1 MPQYNSTDKRTQTI
15 GIEGFTESD
24 IVLEVIG
31 NTTFAGNVSLGDDDR
46 LRLGDGNDLEI
57 YHDSTFGNSIIKES
71 GSGNLLFGGDNILF
85 RDSALSELH
94 ARFITNGSVELYYDN
109 VEKFETTATGVTVTG
124 IVVADGVDLG
134 DDERL
139 RFGDAQDLQ
148 IYHDSTFNNGVI
160 QETGSGNL
168 LLGGQ
173 NIDFR
178 DANLGDSYALFR
190 DDSVNTSVELY
201 YNNTKKFETTTT
213 GVTVT
218 GIVVADGVDV
228 GDDEKIRLGD
238 AQELQIYHDGTSNQS
253 IIEESG
259 TGNLTIIGSNINFGN
274 TQQTASYATFNDG
287 GSVQLFNNGSVKLQT
302 SSSGA
307 TTTGIHVAD
316 GFRAGDGEEVE
327 LGDAQDFRLY
337 HDGTDSYIDNNVGD
351 IHIQALRTEE
361 SIIASPNAGVSL
373 YFDNSI
379 TFETTA
385 TGATLTGTLIADGI
399 SLGDNEEIRL
409 GDGNDLGIW
418 HNGSNSI
425 INDEGDGDLY
435 LGGNSSVN
443 ITNAALNEFKAKFIT
458 DGAVELYYDNV
469 KKFETTT
476 TGATLTGVL
485 VADGVDVGDSER
497 IRLGDAQDLQIYHD
511 TTNSIIDTATGN
523 LILSSANAIDI
534 YNSAITEVR
543 ARFLNNGGVELYYDN
558 TKRLET
564 TNTGAKVTG
573 TLDVDGLTLG
583 DDEKI
588 QLGNLPDFEIYHTAA
603 NGSYIADI
611 GNGPLK
617 VSSDNVQ
624 IKNAADSELLATFTE
639 SGSVELY
646 DQNAKKF
653 ETTGTGADVT
663 GTLRASTSLVTTTDG
678 SGITITNNAIQ
689 GPATLTIDPAAVG
702 NNTGT
707 VVIAGDLQVDGT
719 TTTINSTT
727 VTIDDLNLTL
737 ASDVTTQAATNGAGI
752 TLGPSGANATWTYLS
767 ASDTLNHNKR
777 TRISG
782 SSGITDLAQ
791 TVLVQDTTASAADV
805 GGTIGFTGN
814 ESAGE
819 ATLSLIKGGYV
830 SDGNG
835 YLEFYTNQTD
845 TLTPNGRF
853 TETGSFIVS
862 ETLTTTT
869 YKVHIDDNKND
880 ALGLLV
886 TGGAGSGPII
896 KARGDVASVSG
907 EVDLF
912 TPDSNPAIRFSE
924 IGGLNEQFTV
934 GVNQNVNIGTS
945 EDPEIISRFE
955 VCDFSKLGTNQRI
968 VITSAGDIGIS
979 TPQPTRRLDV
989 NGSARFRFTI
999 HDANDDSGND
1009 DQVLKSMGSMA
1020 PVWRNNDG
1028 RDWET
1033 GYSYRTGDVVNAQ
1046 VEIDTFTNITFVAAT
1061 SENENDGSSGTGGGT
1076 PDDGIIALD
1085 GLQEGDLVIA
1095 MGASDTNNFNSG
1107 QINNTT
1113 DGFSNSFNGTTLPLG
1128 LENNSAPDSFWAYK
1142 FVGVGETSAS
1152 LNAGLT
1158 GGDGPAYAMFAFRGV
1173 DPDEPFGPDTSLAVD
1188 PEPVVVSTASDTVG
1202 SPNPPP
1208 ITTTVREC
1216 MILLLGYLD
1225 DDSSA
1230 ATVEPPN
1237 GYALAVAEDD
1247 GENDGSGAT
1256 VMAAYAK
1263 LSEPGTVNPG
1273 AFTTTSDANKA
1284 ISIAL
1289 HPTQG
1294 TTLIR
1299 RLFRASGT
1307 FTTTGTSFP
1316 GAQAIGTDWEE
1327 ISPGGDGS
1335 IIVPGAD
1342 GGGTGDTEDKFKT
1355 IIADTGTTTA
1365 DTVNDSLSILGGTG
1379 ITTSI
1384 TGDTLTITNTGGGG
1398 GGTGSQNVWATI
1410 NSDSGSTTAN
1420 VVSDTLTIAGG
1431 TDIGTSISGDTVT
1444 ITYTGS
1450 AQGINVY
1457 AKYVG
1462 DSSANPNINGSTAY
1476 SNVTWFDPT
1485 PEFSASPSTAWVTDQ
1500 GASPAPGDVAT
1511 QVTIPLGGLYQIS
1524 LDWYFTS
1531 TVIRANPGI
1540 RLAIDR
1546 QDGNGFVLEPETTA
1560 SGYIRNNGGHNESSG
1575 TISAIYQ
1582 LNAGDR
1588 VEVQS
1593 AQLAQSG
1600 TVSLQGAQSTL
1611 SFVRLV

>member
-1 MPQYNSTDKRTQTI
+1 M
-15 GIEGFTESD
+15 
-24 IVLEVIG
+24 
-31 NTTFAGNVSLGDDDR
+31 
-46 LRLGDGNDLEI
+46 
-57 YHDSTFGNSIIKES
+57 
-71 GSGNLLFGGDNILF
+71 
-85 RDSALSELH
+85 
-94 ARFITNGSVELYYDN
+94 
-109 VEKFETTATGVTVTG
+109 
-124 IVVADGVDLG
+124 
-134 DDERL
+134 
-139 RFGDAQDLQ
+139 
-148 IYHDSTFNNGVI
+148 
-160 QETGSGNL
+160 
-168 LLGGQ
+168 
-173 NIDFR
+173 
-178 DANLGDSYALFR
+178 
-190 DDSVNTSVELY
+190 
-201 YNNTKKFETTTT
+201 
-213 GVTVT
+213 
-218 GIVVADGVDV
+218 
-228 GDDEKIRLGD
+228 
-238 AQELQIYHDGTSNQS
+238 
-253 IIEESG
+253 
-259 TGNLTIIGSNINFGN
+259 
-274 TQQTASYATFNDG
+274 
-287 GSVQLFNNGSVKLQT
+287 
-302 SSSGA
+302 
-307 TTTGIHVAD
+307 
-316 GFRAGDGEEVE
+316 
-327 LGDAQDFRLY
+327 
-337 HDGTDSYIDNNVGD
+337 
-351 IHIQALRTEE
+351 
-361 SIIASPNAGVSL
+361 
-373 YFDNSI
+373 
-379 TFETTA
+379 
-385 TGATLTGTLIADGI
+385 
-399 SLGDNEEIRL
+399 
-409 GDGNDLGIW
+409 
-418 HNGSNSI
+418 
-425 INDEGDGDLY
+425 
-435 LGGNSSVN
+435 
-443 ITNAALNEFKAKFIT
+443 
-458 DGAVELYYDNV
+458 
-469 KKFETTT
+469 
-476 TGATLTGVL
+476 
-485 VADGVDVGDSER
+485 
-497 IRLGDAQDLQIYHD
+497 
-511 TTNSIIDTATGN
+511 
-523 LILSSANAIDI
+523 
-534 YNSAITEVR
+534 
-543 ARFLNNGGVELYYDN
+543 
-558 TKRLET
+558 
-564 TNTGAKVTG
+564 
-573 TLDVDGLTLG
+573 
-583 DDEKI
+583 
-588 QLGNLPDFEIYHTAA
+588 GNLPDFEIYHTAA

-617 VSSDNVQ
+617 VSSNNVQ
-624 IKNAADSELLATFTE
+624 IKNAADNQLLATFTE

-702 NNTGT
+702 DNTGT

-791 TVLVQDTTASAADV
+791 TLIVQDTTASAADV

-814 ESAGE
+814 ESAAE

-853 TETGSFIVS
+853 TETGNFIVS

-869 YKVHIDDNKND
+869 YKVHIDDNKTG

-896 KARGDVASVSG
+896 KARGDVASTTG

-945 EDPEIISRFE
+945 EDPNIISRFE
-955 VCDFSKLGTNQRI
+955 VCDFSKLGTNQRV
-968 VITSAGDIGIS
+968 VITAPGDVGIATS
-979 TPQPTRRLDV
+979 QPTRRLDV

-1095 MGASDTNNFNSG
+1095 MGASDTNNFNSN
-1107 QINNTT
+1107 QLNNTT
-1113 DGFSNSFNGTTLPLG
+1113 DGFSTSFNGSLLPLG

-1152 LNAGLT
+1152 LDAGLT

-1173 DPDEPFGPDTSLAVD
+1173 DPTEPFGPDTSLSVD
-1188 PEPVVVSTASDTVG
+1188 PEPVVVSTASATTG
-1202 SPNPPP
+1202 SPNPPA

-1263 LSEPGTVNPG
+1263 LSDPGSVNPG

-1284 ISIAL
+1284 VSIAL

-1365 DTVNDSLSILGGTG
+1365 DTVNDSLSIVGGTG

-1420 VVSDTLTIAGG
+1420 VISDTLTIAGG

-1462 DSSANPNINGSTAY
+1462 DSSANPNLNGSTTY

-1531 TVIRANPGI
+1531 TVIRSNPGI

-1593 AQLAQSG
+1593 ARLAQAG